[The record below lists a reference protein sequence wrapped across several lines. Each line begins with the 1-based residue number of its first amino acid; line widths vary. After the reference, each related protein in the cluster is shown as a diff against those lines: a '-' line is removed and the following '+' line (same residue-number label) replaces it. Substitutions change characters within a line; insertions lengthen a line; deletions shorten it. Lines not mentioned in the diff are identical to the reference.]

1 MPNSA
6 GNVRQDCVRAAMLT
20 PGPRCRIID
29 VRVGFART
37 DVAKH
42 AKDLAVREP
51 ITRNRSV
58 FSVVFARYVSCTV
71 DDLLCVKVNPVD
83 GTYQN
88 TLEYVTAYG

>member
-20 PGPRCRIID
+20 TGPRCRIID

-51 ITRNRSV
+51 IARNWSLFRGLRAP
-58 FSVVFARYVSCTV
+58 F
-71 DDLLCVKVNPVD
+71 DDLLKVNPA
-83 GTYQN
+83 GSTYTTGN